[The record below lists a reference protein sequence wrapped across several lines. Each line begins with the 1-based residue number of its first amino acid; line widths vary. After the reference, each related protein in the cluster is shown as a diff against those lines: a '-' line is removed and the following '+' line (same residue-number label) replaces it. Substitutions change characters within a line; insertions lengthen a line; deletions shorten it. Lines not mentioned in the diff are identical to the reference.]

1 MKFISRTLVVLVLVC
16 FSVPNVNEAQADRIL
31 LTMPAILASPNI
43 IKDPTPS
50 PPPLPLFG
58 TVVSAGGRVWM
69 DRNLGASQVATSP
82 TDSAAYGD
90 LYQWGRGTDG
100 HESRTSPTTTVLSSS
115 DAPQHDNFILALSS
129 PFDWRNPR
137 NNNLWQGV
145 SGINN
150 PGPRRFQIT
159 HRNRMGDRIPC
170 LVFNRY
176 SRRLCITLKA
186 RCCRSPLLRRWQGQP
201 RR

>member
-1 MKFISRTLVVLVLVC
+1 
-16 FSVPNVNEAQADRIL
+16 
-31 LTMPAILASPNI
+31 
-43 IKDPTPS
+43 
-50 PPPLPLFG
+50 
-58 TVVSAGGRVWM
+58 M

-150 PGPRRFQIT
+150 PCPAGF
-159 HRNRMGDRIPC
+159 
-170 LVFNRY
+170 
-176 SRRLCITLKA
+176 RLPTETEWEIEYLAWSSTDTA
-186 RCCRSPLLRRWQGQP
+186 GAFASPLKLVVAGRRYYGDGKVSLADSFAYYWSSTFSTVHVADARYLYFSSGSASMYTHDRAFGFTVRCLQD
-201 RR
+201 